1 MTAFGPGTGC
11 RFTHK
16 GTITIAAG
24 YSDAEQLLYIDVED
38 TGKGSLSSFGGLE
51 KVR

>member
-1 MTAFGPGTGC
+1 MTAVGPGTGS

-16 GTITIAAG
+16 GAITIAAG
-24 YSDAEQLLYIDVED
+24 YSDAEQLLHIDVED
-38 TGKGSLSSFGGLE
+38 TGKGSLSFGGLE